1 MRHRNAATAPVLAPA
16 LALASM
22 LALAPAVGWAQTPAP
37 ANARSLAPENT
48 VLYFITPAN
57 GETAASPVAVRF
69 GLRNMG
75 VAPAGVMREG
85 TGHHHLLVNTT
96 PPPLDRPIPNDEHH
110 LHFGKGQTETMLE
123 LPPGRHTLQL
133 LLGDH
138 NHVPHIPPL
147 LSKRISITVR

>member
-1 MRHRNAATAPVLAPA
+1 MRHGNAATAPVLAHLLAPALA

-22 LALAPAVGWAQTPAP
+22 LALAPAAGWAQTPAP
-37 ANARSLAPENT
+37 ANAA
-48 VLYFITPAN
+48 LYFIAPAD
-57 GETAASPVAVRF
+57 GETAASPIAVRF

-85 TGHHHLLVNTT
+85 TGHHHLLVDTE
-96 PPPLDRPIPNDEHH
+96 PPPLDRPIPNDERH
-110 LHFGKGQTETMLE
+110 LHFGNGQTETMLE

-138 NHVPHIPPL
+138 NHVPHAPPL
-147 LSKRISITVR
+147 LSERISITVR